1 LDANDLDDLLLSR
14 CDSEE
19 ETMTSDDAGQVRLEK
34 AAIGFPT
41 ALATAVGL
49 IIAGSV
55 LLTAQTGYGAGGWVF
70 AWAILI
76 AYILMLAQS
85 ASFAEASA
93 LLPTAGSV
101 YDYIAAGMGR
111 FFAITGTLAAYLLVH
126 VFAGVAETATAGV
139 FASFNFE
146 SLAGFQESGSWWVGV
161 ALVVILAVVNMLGIR
176 PYASTEI
183 AMTVVMWVTLI
194 FFGLAG
200 TFGAKQSSVTGLFGE
215 SLIGTDLTAILSMVG
230 LALFLFV
237 GVEFVT
243 PLASEM
249 REPHRTIP
257 KAMYIGVT
265 AVAAAMFLYG
275 SAVARQVE
283 NVDLGDG
290 TFILDTPLAIPALG
304 EAVLGDAGRIWLG
317 IAVLLATAA
326 TLNTILASV
335 PRIFYGMAKDG
346 TLPKAFGWLHPRYKE
361 PWVGIIVVALIA
373 IVGAILLDGDVPSI
387 INLVLAAVLAWI
399 FSYLLVNISVMIL
412 RVRRPDLARPY
423 KTPLYPLPQVLAS
436 AGLLVAAW
444 YITPPY
450 LTRSDIYVPFFVMLG
465 VSALYALVWTYGIQK
480 KNPWKPVEPEVLMGE
495 EGVTGS

>member
-1 LDANDLDDLLLSR
+1 
-14 CDSEE
+14 
-19 ETMTSDDAGQVRLEK
+19 MTTESSGGVTLER

-55 LLTAQTGYGAGGWVF
+55 LLTAQTGYGAGGPVF

-76 AYILMLAQS
+76 AYVLMLAQS
-85 ASFAEASA
+85 ASFSEAAA
-93 LLPTAGSV
+93 LIPTAGSV

-146 SLAGFQESGSWWVGV
+146 FLSGLQETGSWWVGV
-161 ALVVILAVVNMLGIR
+161 ILLVVFAIVNMLGIR
-176 PYASTEI
+176 PYGSTEI
-183 AMTVVMWVTLI
+183 VMTAIMWLTLVL
-194 FFGLAG
+194 FGLLGAL
-200 TFGAKQSSVTGLFGE
+200 GAKESSISGIFGE
-215 SLIGTDLTAILSMVG
+215 SFVGTDLTAILSMVG

-237 GVEFVT
+237 GVEYVT
-243 PLASEM
+243 PLASELK
-249 REPHRTIP
+249 EPHRTIP
-257 KAMYIGVT
+257 RAMYIGVT
-265 AVAAAMFLYG
+265 MVAIAMFLYG
-275 SAVARQVE
+275 LAVARQVE

-290 TFILDTPLAIPALG
+290 TLILDTPLAIPALG
-304 EAVLGDAGRIWLG
+304 EAIMGDFGRIWLG
-317 IAVLLATAA
+317 IAVLLASAA

-361 PWVGIIVVALIA
+361 PWVGIIVLAVIG

-387 INLVLAAVLAWI
+387 INLILAAALAWI

-412 RVRRPDLARPY
+412 RARRPDLPRPY
-423 KTPLYPLPQVLAS
+423 KTPLYPLPQILAS

-444 YITPPY
+444 YVTPPG
-450 LTRSDIYVPFFVMLG
+450 LTRGDIYGPFFIMLG
-465 VSALYALVWTYGIQK
+465 ACAAYALIWTYGIQRS
-480 KNPWKPVEPEVLMGE
+480 NPWKPVEPETLLAA
-495 EGVTGS
+495 EGLTET

>member
-1 LDANDLDDLLLSR
+1 MST
-14 CDSEE
+14 EG
-19 ETMTSDDAGQVRLEK
+19 TSGEVRLER

-55 LLTAQTGYGAGGWVF
+55 LLTAQTGYGAGGSVF

-76 AYILMLAQS
+76 AYIVILAQS
-85 ASFAEASA
+85 ASFAEAA
-93 LLPTAGSV
+93 GMLPTAGSV

-111 FFAITGTLAAYLLVH
+111 FFAITGTLAAYLLVQ
-126 VFAGVAETATAGV
+126 VFAGTAEAATAGV

-146 SLAGFQESGSWWVGV
+146 FLAGFQESGSWWVGV
-161 ALVVILAVVNMLGIR
+161 ALLVIFSVVNMLGIR
-176 PYASTEI
+176 PYGSTEI
-183 AMTVVMWVTLI
+183 AMTVVMWVTLV
-194 FFGLAG
+194 FFGLVG
-200 TFGAKQSSVTGLFGE
+200 TLSAQQSSITGMFGE
-215 SLIGTDLTAILSMVG
+215 SFVGSDLTAVLSMVG

-237 GVEFVT
+237 GVEYVT
-243 PLASEM
+243 PLASEL

-257 KAMYIGVT
+257 RAMYVGVT
-265 AVAAAMFLYG
+265 AVAGAMFLYG
-275 SAVARQVE
+275 LAVARQVE

-304 EAVLGDAGRIWLG
+304 EAVLGDFGRIWLG
-317 IAVLLATAA
+317 IAVLLASAA

-346 TLPKAFGWLHPRYKE
+346 TLPKILGWLHPRYKE
-361 PWVGIIVVALIA
+361 PWFGIILLALIG
-373 IVGAILLDGDVPSI
+373 IVGAILLDGDIPSI
-387 INLVLAAVLAWI
+387 INLILAAVMAWI

-412 RVRRPDLARPY
+412 RRRRPDLARPY
-423 KTPLYPLPQVLAS
+423 KAPLYPLPQIVSS

-444 YITPPY
+444 YITPPT
-450 LTRSDIYVPFFVMLG
+450 LTRSDIYTPFFIMLG
-465 VSALYALVWTYGIQK
+465 VCALYALVWTYGVQK
-480 KNPWKPVEPEVLMGE
+480 VNPWAPVEPEALMGA

>member
-1 LDANDLDDLLLSR
+1 MS
-14 CDSEE
+14 SEG
-19 ETMTSDDAGQVRLEK
+19 AGQVRLEQS
-34 AAIGFPT
+34 AIGFPT

-55 LLTAQTGYGAGGWVF
+55 LLTAQTGYGAGGSVF

-76 AYILMLAQS
+76 AYVLMLAQS
-85 ASFAEASA
+85 ASFSEAA
-93 LLPTAGSV
+93 AVLPTAGSV

-111 FFAITGTLAAYLLVH
+111 FFAVTGTLAAYLLVH

-146 SLAGFQESGSWWVGV
+146 SLAGLQESGSWWVGV
-161 ALVVILAVVNMLGIR
+161 ALLVIFAVVNMLGIR

-183 AMTVVMWVTLI
+183 VLTALMWGTLI
-194 FFGLAG
+194 FFGVAG
-200 TFGAKQSSVTGLFGE
+200 TFGAKESSITGLFGE
-215 SLIGTDLTAILSMVG
+215 SSIGTDLTAILSMVG

-237 GVEFVT
+237 GVEYVT
-243 PLASEM
+243 PLASEL
-249 REPHRTIP
+249 REPHRAIP
-257 KAMYIGVT
+257 RAMYVGVT

-290 TFILDTPLAIPALG
+290 TFILDTPLAVPALG

-326 TLNTILASV
+326 TLNTILASL

-361 PWVGIIVVALIA
+361 PWLGIGLVAAIG

-399 FSYLLVNISVMIL
+399 FSYLLVNIAVMML

-423 KTPLYPLPQVLAS
+423 KTPLYPLPQFLAS

-450 LTRSDIYVPFFVMLG
+450 LTRADIYRPFFMMLG
-465 VSALYALVWTYGIQK
+465 ICALYALVWTYGIQK
-480 KNPWKPVEPEVLMGE
+480 KSPWRPVEPEELVAE
-495 EGVTGS
+495 EGMAGS

>member
-1 LDANDLDDLLLSR
+1 MSA
-14 CDSEE
+14 EG
-19 ETMTSDDAGQVRLEK
+19 TSGQVRLERS
-34 AAIGFPT
+34 AIGFPT
-41 ALATAVGL
+41 ALSTAVGL

-76 AYILMLAQS
+76 AYVIILAQS

-93 LLPTAGSV
+93 VIPTAGSV

-139 FASFNFE
+139 FAAINFE
-146 SLAGFQESGSWWVGV
+146 FLADFQESGSWWIGATTV
-161 ALVVILAVVNMLGIR
+161 AILAVVNMLGIR

-183 AMTVVMWVTLI
+183 VMTAVMWVTLL
-194 FFGLAG
+194 FFGIAG
-200 TFGAKQSSVTGLFGE
+200 TFGAKATSITGVFGE
-215 SLIGTDLTAILSMVG
+215 SFVGTNLTAVLSMVG

-237 GVEFVT
+237 GVEYVT
-243 PLASEM
+243 PLTSEL
-249 REPHRTIP
+249 REPHRTVP
-257 KAMYIGVT
+257 RAMYLGVT
-265 AVAAAMFLYG
+265 LVAVAMFLYG

-317 IAVLLATAA
+317 IAVFLASAA
-326 TLNTILASV
+326 TLNTILAAV

-361 PWVGIIVVALIA
+361 PWLGTIVVALIA
-373 IVGAILLDGDVPSI
+373 IIGAFLLDGDIPSI
-387 INLVLAAVLAWI
+387 INLILAAVLAWI
-399 FSYLLVNISVMIL
+399 FSYLLVNISVVSL
-412 RVRRPDLARPY
+412 RVRRPDLPRPY
-423 KTPLYPLPQVLAS
+423 KTPLYPVPQIVAS
-436 AGLLVAAW
+436 VGLVIAAW
-444 YITPPY
+444 YVTPPY
-450 LTRSDIYVPFFVMLG
+450 LTKSDIYVPFLVMVG
-465 VSALYALVWTYGIQK
+465 ASALYALIWTYGIQK
-480 KNPWKPVEPEVLMGE
+480 ANPWVPVEPETLRAE
-495 EGVTGS
+495 EGVAE